1 MIFKEF
7 FKQKRE
13 AGDSKHPD
21 AAKENLVLA
30 STFCLLV
37 VAFIQ
42 HLLKDTENTFS
53 GGTRLQTVLMFQS
66 WVQSYKMYG
75 VFTNSYYN
83 LPVVSCYSSNLHLV
97 ESWECRTEATRTM
110 SARSLS
116 SFSIS
121 PVRRR
126 RL

>member
-66 WVQSYKMYG
+66 WVNPTKCM
-75 VFTNSYYN
+75 V
-83 LPVVSCYSSNLHLV
+83 YSQIVTITCLL
-97 ESWECRTEATRTM
+97 
-110 SARSLS
+110 
-116 SFSIS
+116 S
-121 PVRRR
+121 PVT
-126 RL
+126 LLTCIWLNPGNV